1 VIDYLGIALIAI
13 GAGGLTLATSIGGQQ
28 YAWGSPVIVST
39 FAVSALAVVAF
50 VFAERRAREPMLPL
64 RLFRNPVFV
73 VSSAIALV
81 VGFAMLGALTFLPT
95 YLQYVRGV
103 SATSSGLRTLPMVVG
118 LFVASTAAGTIV
130 GRTGKY
136 KIFPV
141 SGSALMVVGLL
152 LLSRLDPTTSF
163 WVLSFDLVVFGV
175 GLGLCMQILTIIV
188 QSTSEYRD
196 LGVATSGVTFFR
208 SLGGSFGAAVF
219 GAIYANHLAHTLPPA
234 LAASPGLP
242 PAAAATPGTL
252 HTFPSDVIAPV
263 VGAYSDTLQMVFL
276 WAAPVAGVAFVLSL
290 FLKQVPLR
298 DAARANATDVG
309 EGFGVAEPGD
319 AERNLELAIARLM
332 AKEGRRAI
340 PVIRERSGTML
351 DDAHGWCVAQVH
363 LRRRHGQPTGM
374 DDIAQFAMVPSGV
387 LLPAFQNS
395 QAAGYLAGSPISWSL
410 TEQGQREWDKFSTG
424 LKDWLTTHLEVK
436 GADDAR
442 QLDAAL
448 GRLTGRF
455 LDEETI
461 ARVRVQVP
469 ELSATPAF

>member
-1 VIDYLGIALIAI
+1 
-13 GAGGLTLATSIGGQQ
+13 
-28 YAWGSPVIVST
+28 
-39 FAVSALAVVAF
+39 
-50 VFAERRAREPMLPL
+50 
-64 RLFRNPVFV
+64 
-73 VSSAIALV
+73 
-81 VGFAMLGALTFLPT
+81 
-95 YLQYVRGV
+95 
-103 SATSSGLRTLPMVVG
+103 
-118 LFVASTAAGTIV
+118 
-130 GRTGKY
+130 
-136 KIFPV
+136 
-141 SGSALMVVGLL
+141 
-152 LLSRLDPTTSF
+152 
-163 WVLSFDLVVFGV
+163 V

-242 PAAAATPGTL
+242 PAAAATPGAL
-252 HTFPSDVIAPV
+252 HSFPADVIAPV
-263 VGAYSDTLQMVFL
+263 VGAYSDTLQIVFL
-276 WAAPVAGVAFVLSL
+276 AAAPVAGVAFVLSL

-298 DAARANATDVG
+298 DAARANATDIG
-309 EGFGVAEPGD
+309 EGFGVAEPAD

-332 AKEGRRAI
+332 AKEGRLAI
-340 PVIRERSGTML
+340 PAIRQSSGTML
-351 DDAHGWCVAQVH
+351 DDTNGWCVAQVH

-387 LLPAFQNS
+387 LLPAFHNA
-395 QAAGYLAGSPISWSL
+395 QAAGYLAGDPASWDL
-410 TEQGQREWDKFSTG
+410 TEQGQREWDKFSAG
-424 LKDWLTTHLEVK
+424 LKGWLTSQLEVK

-461 ARVRVQVP
+461 ARVQVQVP
-469 ELSATPAF
+469 ELSAAPAVGAHRADGG